1 MSLREPEQQERA
13 IQRGSE
19 TGGGEREGAGTV
31 QTVGGAWQGTRKGG
45 RWVEMRWEVRLRTPT
60 VLQQ

>member
-45 RWVEMRWEVRLRTPT
+45 RWVDTTRRK
-60 VLQQ
+60 Q